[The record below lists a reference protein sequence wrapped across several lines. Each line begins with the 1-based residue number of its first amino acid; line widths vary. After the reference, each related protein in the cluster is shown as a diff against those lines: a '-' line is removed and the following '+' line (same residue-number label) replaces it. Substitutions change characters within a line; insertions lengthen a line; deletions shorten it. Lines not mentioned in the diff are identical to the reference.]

1 MKERIDGLDTAK
13 GFAIMLIAFSHC
25 AYMDSYLKILAG
37 GFNLPLFF
45 AVSGMIYGITG
56 RKIIIKNKIVKFIAL
71 YFLIDILLLV
81 GTNRLFDK
89 EAIMNLLTFKGNSP
103 VWYLPCFLLVLV
115 VFSTVEK
122 FCANRDWTIMIY
134 VLIAMLGLYFPCKQ
148 PEAIFRSFI
157 GLIFFAVGYYL
168 HKVFLKRRTW
178 GLIILEFIM
187 YIGFTWK
194 NGRVDLWNMAV
205 SNQLLYLFNAF
216 IGLHICI
223 QISYALESSMK
234 FKRIKMLINTFGK
247 HSLFIL
253 CTHWIF
259 IGIAYIVETLIFG
272 FSEFVNAP
280 RIIREVHGIGR
291 TIFVL
296 VFNYLILICIIK
308 FKKIR
313 QSDKS

>member
-1 MKERIDGLDTAK
+1 
-13 GFAIMLIAFSHC
+13 
-25 AYMDSYLKILAG
+25 
-37 GFNLPLFF
+37 
-45 AVSGMIYGITG
+45 
-56 RKIIIKNKIVKFIAL
+56 
-71 YFLIDILLLV
+71 
-81 GTNRLFDK
+81 
-89 EAIMNLLTFKGNSP
+89 
-103 VWYLPCFLLVLV
+103 
-115 VFSTVEK
+115 
-122 FCANRDWTIMIY
+122 
-134 VLIAMLGLYFPCKQ
+134 
-148 PEAIFRSFI
+148 
-157 GLIFFAVGYYL
+157 
-168 HKVFLKRRTW
+168 
-178 GLIILEFIM
+178 
-187 YIGFTWK
+187 
-194 NGRVDLWNMAV
+194 
-205 SNQLLYLFNAF
+205 
-216 IGLHICI
+216 
-223 QISYALESSMK
+223 MK